1 MSSSSQAPLPL
12 PVHDCT
18 APSLDFNLQ
27 EKFILLH
34 TVEGKT
40 RVPPGEIGK
49 LCSLIQPDKKDC
61 HRTTKAIQD
70 GKYFTDLIKESDSL
84 EHQLNSKNIDTWM
97 QELSESKIQNTNLRK
112 KILEKEKQ
120 IKELSSMLQCE
131 KIKVQKWDHL
141 SKSVKEVQAHL
152 QRQIKR
158 KEAENHELK
167 VKMQTLQNKIAEWKH
182 QIGEYKC
189 QKLALKETSEQKKI
203 ALEKAIRSQK
213 QRAQRLEEAV
223 KDITSKIKKHEVKLH
238 EILSAS
244 DVWKNQ
250 HGGIVEEKTML
261 EVQIEDL
268 ENESSGSIVYYRELA
283 CLKSQIRGL
292 MEDIERREKWRRNS
306 EEEILGKL
314 NSVNS
319 ENEKIYLENKKLK
332 VSLATLEKSTVS
344 VEYELLHL
352 QEKAKLQENL
362 VEQSKNEAQKR
373 QIAVEELKSRYERVL
388 NENKNITENKCLEAN
403 KVRHKMEAELKEL
416 GHVCDLL
423 KAAEENQQKLLSW
436 GRICA
441 QKCKTLRE
449 LELQPENEFSWT
461 FFFSDINF
469 YGRDNHSATSMGN
482 LCLEEEI
489 CNIQK
494 KYGDLQRQLG
504 QMEYQNEELAYQLR
518 KEDESLQSSKLQLEE
533 KIAECN
539 ALTRQLESALEEG
552 RKMVAEEWEKMSYK
566 EQAFQTKLLLLEAEV
581 RKRQEEKQQ
590 LLCLFH
596 HNEKHHEVHLK
607 ELENSLQKSV
617 IKNQSIQN
625 YVQFLKDAYVTMFG

>member
-1 MSSSSQAPLPL
+1 MSSLSQASLSL

-18 APSLDFNLQ
+18 APSLDFDLQ
-27 EKFILLH
+27 QKFILLH
-34 TVEGKT
+34 T
-40 RVPPGEIGK
+40 
-49 LCSLIQPDKKDC
+49 
-61 HRTTKAIQD
+61 
-70 GKYFTDLIKESDSL
+70 
-84 EHQLNSKNIDTWM
+84 LNSKKIDTWM
-97 QELSESKIQNTNLRK
+97 QELSESEIQNTNLRK
-112 KILEKEKQ
+112 KILEREKQ

-131 KIKVQKWDHL
+131 KIKIRKGDRL
-141 SKSVKEVQAHL
+141 SRSVKEVQAHL
-152 QRQIKR
+152 QRQIER
-158 KEAENHELK
+158 KEAENYELK
-167 VKMQTLQNKIAEWKH
+167 VKIQTLENKIAEWKH

-213 QRAQRLEEAV
+213 LRAQRLQEAV
-223 KDITSKIKKHEVKLH
+223 KDVTSKIKEHEVKLG

-244 DVWKNQ
+244 DVWKN
-250 HGGIVEEKTML
+250 HHDRIFEEKTML

-268 ENESSGSIVYYRELA
+268 EN
-283 CLKSQIRGL
+283 QIRGL
-292 MEDIERREKWRRNS
+292 MEDVERREEWRRNS
-306 EEEILGKL
+306 EEEILEKL
-314 NSVNS
+314 NSINS
-319 ENEKIYLENKKLK
+319 ENEKIYLENEKLK
-332 VSLATLEKSTVS
+332 ASLAILEKSTVS

-362 VEQSKNEAQKR
+362 VEQHKNEVKKR
-373 QIAVEELKSRYERVL
+373 QIAVEELKSRYKTVL
-388 NENKNITENKCLEAN
+388 NENRKIIENKGLEAD
-403 KVRHKMEAELKEL
+403 KVRHKTEAELKEL
-416 GHVCDLL
+416 EHVCDLL
-423 KAAEENQQKLLSW
+423 KAAEENQQKLLAW
-436 GRICA
+436 ERIHL

-449 LELQPENEFSWT
+449 LEIQ
-461 FFFSDINF
+461 
-469 YGRDNHSATSMGN
+469 DNHSVTSMGN
-482 LCLEEEI
+482 LCLEGEI

-494 KYGDLQRQLG
+494 KYEDLRRQLG
-504 QMEYQNEELAYQLR
+504 QVEYQNEELAYQLR

-533 KIAECN
+533 KIAEYN

-566 EQAFQTKLLLLEAEV
+566 EQAFQTKLLFLEAEV
-581 RKRQEEKQQ
+581 RKRQEEKNH

>member
-1 MSSSSQAPLPL
+1 MSSSSRASLSL
-12 PVHDCT
+12 PVHDCS
-18 APSLDFNLQ
+18 APSLDFDLQ
-27 EKFILLH
+27 EKFILH
-34 TVEGKT
+34 T
-40 RVPPGEIGK
+40 
-49 LCSLIQPDKKDC
+49 
-61 HRTTKAIQD
+61 
-70 GKYFTDLIKESDSL
+70 
-84 EHQLNSKNIDTWM
+84 LNSKNIDAWM
-97 QELSESKIQNTNLRK
+97 QELSESEIQNTNLRK
-112 KILEKEKQ
+112 KILEREKQ

-131 KIKVQKWDHL
+131 KTKVQKQDHL

-158 KEAENHELK
+158 KEAENYGLR

-213 QRAQRLEEAV
+213 QRAQHLEEAV
-223 KDITSKIKKHEVKLH
+223 KDVTSKIKEHEVKLD

-250 HGGIVEEKTML
+250 HDRIVEEKTML

-268 ENESSGSIVYYRELA
+268 EN
-283 CLKSQIRGL
+283 QIQGL
-292 MEDIERREKWRRNS
+292 MEDMERREKWRRNS

-332 VSLATLEKSTVS
+332 ASFATLEKSAVS

-352 QEKAKLQENL
+352 QEKAQLQENL
-362 VEQSKNEAQKR
+362 VEQHKNEVQKR
-373 QIAVEELKSRYERVL
+373 QIAVEELKSRYETVL
-388 NENKNITENKCLEAN
+388 NENKKITENRCLEAD
-403 KVRHKMEAELKEL
+403 KVRHKMKAELKEFE
-416 GHVCDLL
+416 HVCDLL
-423 KAAEENQQKLLSW
+423 KAAEENQQKLLAW
-436 GRICA
+436 ERICA

-449 LELQPENEFSWT
+449 LELQ
-461 FFFSDINF
+461 
-469 YGRDNHSATSMGN
+469 DNHSVTSMGN

-489 CNIQK
+489 GNIQK

-504 QMEYQNEELAYQLR
+504 QVEYQNEELAYQLR
-518 KEDESLQSSKLQLEE
+518 KEDETLQSSKLQLKE
-533 KIAECN
+533 KIAEYN

-552 RKMVAEEWEKMSYK
+552 RKMVAEEWEKMSYR

-581 RKRQEEKQQ
+581 RKRQEEKNQ

-617 IKNQSIQN
+617 IKNQSMQN